1 MRFERDDKG
10 VRYLHKSGAPYPGS
24 ER

>member
-1 MRFERDDKG
+1 MRLERDEKG
-10 VRYLHKSGAPYPGS
+10 ARYLHKSGEPYPGS